1 MAGVLSVL
9 DHGRLRGVPVRF
21 AGTTARIALLSTVAL
36 AGASWSLGPLG
47 ASAAAVTTPG
57 PAATG
62 DLPAIQ
68 KSGVLRLLV
77 TAPEHLQRA
86 GDPKR
91 EELALAVAFARKLD
105 LRAVPVVISDRSQLI
120 PALRAGQGDVIVG
133 SLAITPERADLI
145 AFTRPVRH
153 VAQQVVVPKA
163 DRGLKRPADLAGKTV
178 TVRASSSYA
187 ATLTRLQARVKGLE
201 IKPARETDDTFD
213 LIQKVARGEE
223 AITVADS
230 DILAAALTFEPG
242 VKAAFTLSERDP
254 IAWGVRKENPALKAA
269 LDAFLVERAL
279 TGYKDRSARADLDAI
294 RKRGALRVLTRNSS
308 TTYFLH
314 RGEEL
319 GFEYELVREFARTLG
334 VRVELVIPPSR
345 EALAAY
351 LREGKGD
358 LIAAGLAVTPER
370 RQEFAFT
377 APYNRVSEI
386 LVVPA
391 KDRTTRSLADLRG
404 RKIGVRRSSSYYQ
417 ALAPLQAQHGFEL
430 ELMPEDEETEDILEA
445 VGDGKLGA
453 TVADSNI
460 IDVELTYSDAI
471 RGAGPIG
478 DPREIAWMLRKDQPQ
493 LKAAADR
500 FIRRIYRGTFYNIT
514 MTKYFKNQRQMRTA
528 ASEERSDKAGEL
540 SPYDSLVKKYATM
553 YEFDWRLVTSQMYQ
567 ESRFDP
573 SVRSW
578 AGALGLMQVMPR
590 TARELGAGDVRQPEL
605 GIQAGVKLLA
615 RYGAMYRG
623 PEIGEQDRL
632 RFTLAAYNCGPGHV
646 ADGRRIAADLKL
658 DPNRWFGHV
667 EKAMPLLAKPRFART
682 ARYGYCRCGEPVKYV
697 SEIQRRYE
705 SYSSLI
711 ALN

>member
-1 MAGVLSVL
+1 MKVL
-9 DHGRLRGVPVRF
+9 
-21 AGTTARIALLSTVAL
+21 VAL
-36 AGASWSLGPLG
+36 ATALALGLATECDAASWWPG
-47 ASAAAVTTPG
+47 SAGAAVAAVAADSATPVT
-57 PAATG
+57 ATG
-62 DLPAIQ
+62 DLSAIQ
-68 KSGVLRLLV
+68 RTGALRMIV
-77 TAPEHLQRA
+77 TGPDSLQRA
-86 GDPKR
+86 NDPKR
-91 EELALAVAFARKLD
+91 EEQALAAAFARKLG
-105 LRAVPVVISDRSQLI
+105 LRVVAVVVSDRSQLI
-120 PALRAGQGDVIVG
+120 PALRGGRGDVIVG
-133 SLAITPERADLI
+133 SLAITPERAEAI
-145 AFTRPVRH
+145 AFTRPVRF
-153 VAQQVVVPKA
+153 VAQEVVVPKS
-163 DRGLKRPADLAGKTV
+163 DRGVKKPADLAGKTV

-187 ATLTRLQARVKGLE
+187 STLARLQARVKGFE

-223 AITVADS
+223 AVTVADS

-242 VKAAFTLSERDP
+242 VKSAFTLAERDL
-254 IAWGVRKENPALKAA
+254 IAWGLRKENPALKAA

-279 TGYKDRSARADLDAI
+279 TSYKDRAVRADLDAI
-294 RKRGALRVLTRNSS
+294 RKRGVLRVLTRNSS

-334 VRVELVIPPSR
+334 VRLELVIPPSR
-345 EALAAY
+345 EALLTY

-358 LIAAGLAVTPER
+358 LVAAGLAATPER
-370 RQEFAFT
+370 RQEFAFS
-377 APYNRVSEI
+377 APYNRVSEL

-391 KDRTTRSLADLRG
+391 ADKTTRSLADLRG
-404 RKIGVRRSSSYYQ
+404 KRIAVRRSSSYYQ

-430 ELMPEDEETEDILEA
+430 ELVPEDEETEDILDA
-445 VGDGKLGA
+445 VGEGKRSA

-460 IDVELTYSDAI
+460 VDVELTYSDAV

-478 DPREIAWMLRKDQPQ
+478 EPRDIAWMFRKDQPQ
-493 LKAAADR
+493 LKAATDR
-500 FIRRIYRGTFYNIT
+500 FIRRIYRSTFYN
-514 MTKYFKNQRQMRTA
+514 MAVTKYFRNARQMRDA
-528 ASEERSDKAGEL
+528 ASEERSDKAGQL
-540 SPYDSLVKKYATM
+540 SPYDPLVKKYAQM

-573 SVRSW
+573 RVRSW

-590 TARELGAGDVRQPEL
+590 TARELDVGDVRKPEM
-605 GIQAGVKLLA
+605 GIHAGVKLLA
-615 RYGAMYRG
+615 RYAGMYRD
-623 PEIGEQDRL
+623 PEIAEPDRL

-667 EKAMPLLAKPRFART
+667 EKAMPLLAKPRFARA

-697 SEIQRRYE
+697 SEIQARYD

-711 ALN
+711 ALR

>member
-1 MAGVLSVL
+1 MTPA
-9 DHGRLRGVPVRF
+9 RF
-21 AGTTARIALLSTVAL
+21 AGSAARLARLSAMLLAC
-36 AGASWSLGPLG
+36 AAWSLAPIGT
-47 ASAAAVTTPG
+47 AAAPVPSV
-57 PAATG
+57 ATG

-68 KSGVLRLLV
+68 RAGVLRLLV
-77 TAPEHLQRA
+77 TAPEQLQRA
-86 GDPKR
+86 GDPKK
-91 EELALAVAFARKLD
+91 EELALAVAFARKLG
-105 LRAVPVVISDRSQLI
+105 LRAVPVVVSDRSQLI
-120 PALRAGQGDVIVG
+120 PALRAGRGDIVVG
-133 SLAITPERADLI
+133 SLAITPERAEQV
-145 AFTRPVRH
+145 AFSRPVRY

-163 DRGLKRPADLAGKTV
+163 DRSLRRPADLAGKTV

-187 ATLTRLQARVKGLE
+187 STLARLQARVKGVE
-201 IKPARETDDTFD
+201 IKPARETEDTFD

-242 VKAAFTLSERDP
+242 VKAAFTLAERDA
-254 IAWGVRKENPALKAA
+254 IAWGVRKENSALKAA

-279 TGYKDRSARADLDAI
+279 TGYKDRSVRADLEAI
-294 RKRGALRVLTRNSS
+294 RKRGVLRVLTRNSS

-334 VRVELVIPPSR
+334 VRLEMVVPPSR

-370 RQEFAFT
+370 RREFAFT
-377 APYNRVSEI
+377 APYNWVSEI

-391 KDRTTRSLADLRG
+391 KDRTTKSLADLRG
-404 RKIGVRRSSSYYQ
+404 RKIAVRRSSSYYQ
-417 ALAPLQAQHGFEL
+417 ALAPLQAQHGFEI
-430 ELMPEDEETEDILEA
+430 EPVPEEEETEDILEA
-445 VGDGKLGA
+445 LGEGKLAA

-460 IDVELTYSDAI
+460 VDVELTYSDAI
-471 RGAGPIG
+471 RGAGPID

-493 LKAAADR
+493 LRAAADR
-500 FIRRIYRGTFYNIT
+500 FIRRIYRSTFYNLT
-514 MTKYFKNQRQMRTA
+514 VTKYFRNERLMRTA
-528 ASEERSDKAGEL
+528 ASEERSDKAGQL
-540 SPYDSLVKKYATM
+540 SPYDPLVKKYATM

-573 SVRSW
+573 RVRSW
-578 AGALGLMQVMPR
+578 VGALGLMQVMPR
-590 TARELGAGDVRQPEL
+590 TARELGVRDVRQPEQ
-605 GIQAGVKLLA
+605 GIHAGVKLLA
-615 RYGAMYRG
+615 RYHAMYQE

-646 ADGRRIAADLKL
+646 ADARRVAADLKL
-658 DPNRWFGHV
+658 DPNRWFGQV

-682 ARYGYCRCGEPVKYV
+682 ARYGFCRCGEPVKYV
-697 SEIQRRYE
+697 SEVQRRYE

>member
-1 MAGVLSVL
+1 MAGVLSGL
-9 DHGRLRGVPVRF
+9 GRERFGFVPVRF
-21 AGTTARIALLSTVAL
+21 TGTTVRIALLSIVAL
-36 AGASWSLGPLG
+36 AVAAWSPGPLD
-47 ASAAAVTTPG
+47 AAAAIPAPG
-57 PAATG
+57 AAATG
-62 DLPAIQ
+62 DLSAIQ
-68 KSGVLRLLV
+68 KSGAIRLLV
-77 TAPEHLQRA
+77 TGSEHLQRA

-133 SLAITPERADLI
+133 SLAITPERAVEI
-145 AFTRPVRH
+145 AFTRPVRF
-153 VAQQVVVPKA
+153 VAQQVVVPKG
-163 DRGLKRPADLAGKTV
+163 DRSLKRPADLAGKTV

-187 ATLTRLQARVKGLE
+187 TTLTRLQARVKGLE
-201 IKPARETDDTFD
+201 IKPARETEDTFD

-242 VKAAFTLSERDP
+242 VKAAFTLSERDS

-279 TGYKDRSARADLDAI
+279 TGYKDRPTRADLDAI
-294 RKRGALRVLTRNSS
+294 RKRGVLRVLTRNSS

-334 VRVELVIPPSR
+334 VRLELVIPPSR
-345 EALAAY
+345 EALGAY

-358 LIAAGLAVTPER
+358 LVAAGLAVTPER

-391 KDRTTRSLADLRG
+391 KDRATRGLGDLRG
-404 RKIGVRRSSSYYQ
+404 RKISVRRSSSYYQ

-430 ELMPEDEETEDILEA
+430 DLVSEDDETEDILEA
-445 VGDGKLGA
+445 VGDGKLAA

-460 IDVELTYSDAI
+460 VDVQLTYSDSI

-478 DPREIAWMLRKDQPQ
+478 EPREIAWMLRKDQPQ

-528 ASEERSDKAGEL
+528 ASEERSDKADKL
-540 SPYDSLVKKYATM
+540 SPYDPLVKKYATM
-553 YEFDWRLVTSQMYQ
+553 YEFDWRLVTSQMFQ

-590 TARELGAGDVRQPEL
+590 TAGELGAGDVRKPEQ

-615 RYGAMYRG
+615 RYGAMYRE

-646 ADGRRIAADLKL
+646 ADGRRLAADLKL

-705 SYSSLI
+705 SYSNLI